1 MGRAGSAA
9 ELTGRLMFLYQA
21 LLGLMVLVLGGS
33 GSPVPQGSL
42 KGLGDILGLEEITK
56 ISPVKSITGVKSI
69 QEVKKITPINEDIAL
84 NAINNWQLKNLIK
97 DESVELL
104 ESEIEEE
111 EAKELLLERIKE
123 HHRQRERQLREALA
137 IRLGKV
143 KSIDEVKNINE
154 VKNIDEVKSIKG
166 VKSIQEVKPPQE
178 IKSIEEVKHIYEL
191 TADQAQELRNTIMR
205 LRSIGGDY
213 IVPSGEQSV
222 EDIDLRRH

>member
-1 MGRAGSAA
+1 MSQKFFFRTPC
-9 ELTGRLMFLYQA
+9 LTPIINKKLAFPSSSLFTNSSWSA
-21 LLGLMVLVLGGS
+21 LLLAHVHLSTCIVK
-33 GSPVPQGSL
+33 GSL

-69 QEVKKITPINEDIAL
+69 QEVTLLAFQYNLQQDGNMIWYIIYDISLKVKKITPINEDIAL

-143 KSIDEVKNINE
+143 
-154 VKNIDEVKSIKG
+154 
-166 VKSIQEVKPPQE
+166 
-178 IKSIEEVKHIYEL
+178 
-191 TADQAQELRNTIMR
+191 
-205 LRSIGGDY
+205 
-213 IVPSGEQSV
+213 PSN
-222 EDIDLRRH
+222 LFM